1 MRNPSSPSRR
11 RGFTLVEL
19 LVVIAIIGILTAL
32 ALPAISA
39 AREAARRTDCAY
51 RLGRLVL
58 AVHNY
63 ELAHEVFPAGVTN
76 PTWPIRNE
84 PVGNHIGWTVR
95 VLPFLDEPSMYA
107 AVDQAAGAYAK
118 ANAKPRRITLPA
130 LVCPSDTSEAPGKSN
145 YAACHH
151 DREAPIA
158 EDNRGA
164 FFLNSQIGYDDLR
177 DGAAHTLFLGEKLT
191 DPGSK
196 NLGWLSGTRA
206 TLRNVGGGLRVPHVP
221 EPAAPKE
228 GDPLLRVG
236 GFGSYHLGGVA
247 QFAFGDGSVR
257 GLSPELSADLFRR
270 LADRADGEL
279 VTAPLD

>member
-1 MRNPSSPSRR
+1 MRNTFSSSRR

-32 ALPAISA
+32 ALPALSA

-76 PTWPIRNE
+76 PTGPIRNE
-84 PVGNHIGWTVR
+84 PVGNHTSWTVR
-95 VLPFLDEPSMYA
+95 VLPFLDEPSLYA
-107 AVDQAAGAYAK
+107 AVDQTAGAYAK

-130 LVCPSDTSEAPGKSN
+130 LHCPSDISEAAGRSS

-164 FFLNSQIGYDDLR
+164 FFLNSRIGYDDLR
-177 DGAAHTLFLGEKLT
+177 DGAAHTIFLGEKLT
-191 DPGSK
+191 PPGSQD
-196 NLGWLSGTRA
+196 LGWLSGARA

-221 EPAAPKE
+221 PPAAPK
-228 GDPLLRVG
+228 GSDPLLRVG
-236 GFGSYHLGGVA
+236 GFGSHHLGGVA

-257 GLSPELSADLFRR
+257 GLSPETNADLFRR
-270 LADRADGEL
+270 LAARADGQL
-279 VTAPLD
+279 VAAPLD